1 MDANEEILKRLKQ
14 AVAHEAMA
22 RETFIPDT
30 NSSTPAN
37 IHGLTLDLKGLI
49 IPEGLDHAGL
59 PSVIQLPPQRRG
71 TVDLFVWKQTPECP
85 FEGSIR
91 ASTDQV
97 IVMGWCSYVAQEAL
111 TDHRIFDEICSLCSK
126 NGFKVQR

>member
-49 IPEGLDHAGL
+49 IPEGLDL
-59 PSVIQLPPQRRG
+59 
-71 TVDLFVWKQTPECP
+71 
-85 FEGSIR
+85 
-91 ASTDQV
+91 
-97 IVMGWCSYVAQEAL
+97 VMGWCSYVAQEAL